1 MHRNILFKREGGMII
16 CAQNA
21 GGELIYIPEFNER
34 VCDTCEYKEE
44 EIL

>member
-1 MHRNILFKREGGMII
+1 MCPK
-16 CAQNA
+16 C

>member
-1 MHRNILFKREGGMII
+1 MCPE
-16 CAQNA
+16 C

-34 VCDTCEYKEE
+34 VCDNCGYKEE

>member
-1 MHRNILFKREGGMII
+1 MCPE
-16 CAQNA
+16 C

-34 VCDTCEYKEE
+34 FCDTCEYEEE